1 MYCYYVI
8 SFMARRELV
17 KLRGIEDFWAVSD
30 LEEILI
36 YFKEQASP
44 DTGRR
49 LVEEIIAQTERL
61 PLNSDSGRVVPEF
74 GLEQLRE
81 IIHPPFRIVYR
92 REKNKVRIVRVWRS
106 ERLLK
111 LP

>member
-1 MYCYYVI
+1 MAKRFSL
-8 SFMARRELV
+8 SFA
-17 KLRGIEDFWAVSD
+17 GSAVSD
-30 LEEILI
+30 LEDILA
-36 YFKEQASP
+36 YFKEHDAP
-44 DTGRR
+44 DAGMR
-49 LVEEIIAQTERL
+49 LVEEILAQTERL
-61 PLNSDSGRVVPEF
+61 PLFPDSGRGVPEL

-92 REKNKVRIVRVWRS
+92 REKNNLRIVRIWRS

>member
-1 MYCYYVI
+1 MDYQ
-8 SFMARRELV
+8 A
-17 KLRGIEDFWAVSD
+17 KPA
-30 LEEILI
+30 
-36 YFKEQASP
+36 ASP

-49 LVEEIIAQTERL
+49 LGEKILAQTERL
-61 PLNSDSGRVVPEF
+61 ALYPDSGRVVPEF

-92 REKNKVRIVRVWRS
+92 REKNKLRIVRVSRS